1 MRMFWSCKLAKLF
14 FFNDVFL
21 VRLTPQQSFAASQL
35 PAGIDCGDP
44 QCYSLQEPNSYNFE
58 ILPRS
63 FGNKRDVIVVH
74 SIDSRI
80 FNRRKLWRGWVTC
93 RILCDQIQGTGLSY
107 RRWFLWSGLI
117 NCAPS
122 EVPQDAATASFS
134 GQIKSVTILPP
145 QRPFDVFI
153 SMPSSSKSSLSPKFY
168 LKYIRRSP
176 LFQLCYTSYAFP
188 SVLVHLPKSVK

>member
-21 VRLTPQQSFAASQL
+21 VRLTPQQSSAASQL

-63 FGNKRDVIVVH
+63 FGNKRGEIVVH

-80 FNRRKLWRGWVTC
+80 FNRTKLWRGWVTC
-93 RILCDQIQGTGLSY
+93 RILCDQIQGTGLCY
-107 RRWFLWSGLI
+107 RRWLSWSGLI

-122 EVPQDAATASFS
+122 EVPQDAATALFS
-134 GQIKSVTILPP
+134 GKLSQS
-145 QRPFDVFI
+145 
-153 SMPSSSKSSLSPKFY
+153 PSSL
-168 LKYIRRSP
+168 LNVRSMFLYQCLVLLNL
-176 LFQLCYTSYAFP
+176 LFLLGFS
-188 SVLVHLPKSVK
+188 